1 MKQYDLLSLQR
12 LNAPYAQ
19 QLKEAAARV
28 IDSGWYL
35 RGAETEAFEQEMAS
49 YLGV

>member
-35 RGAETEAFEQEMAS
+35 RGAETEAFE
-49 YLGV
+49 